1 MDDAAFWRQQAIQF
15 HERAAETN
23 DASLSAELRELAE
36 ICEHVACE
44 IEDRATAG

>member
-1 MDDAAFWRQQAIQF
+1 MDDAAFWREQAIQF
-15 HERAAETN
+15 HERAAEAA
-23 DASLSAELRELAE
+23 DASLSAEFRELAE